1 MTGIRREGD
10 APAAGRED
18 VLLLEKVR
26 RRTLEGKLPARDD
39 ILTMLA
45 WKADSPQAV
54 LLGKTARHMARL
66 LAGNRGK
73 VWAAIGVDCVPCPMD
88 CAFCAFG
95 QSRGIVRRARPS
107 AAPNTQ
113 ASRATGRAA
122 SRILRR
128 CRQASRC
135 GLP

>member
-45 WKADSPQAV
+45 WKADGPPYGAPAGRQQGKG
-54 LLGKTARHMARL
+54 LGSH
-66 LAGNRGK
+66 
-73 VWAAIGVDCVPCPMD
+73 
-88 CAFCAFG
+88 
-95 QSRGIVRRARPS
+95 
-107 AAPNTQ
+107 
-113 ASRATGRAA
+113 
-122 SRILRR
+122 
-128 CRQASRC
+128 RC
-135 GLP
+135 GLRPLPHGLCLLRFRAEPGHRAPGPALAR